1 MKQIDYR
8 NSFLVATVYLFSLSI
23 IFFPLLSTGA
33 LVLFGLAL
41 WLNKAKL
48 GSYYFTVPTAVIVGA
63 SILFALLYANSLL
76 SGDFSRDA
84 QFQFEKKLAYI
95 FIPLLLAPI
104 SNKKLIITHFKQA
117 WVYSIAV
124 SLLICLLL
132 AGYFSFINGNIDAFF
147 YHELGRPFKLT
158 ATYFSFMISVAV
170 FFLFASKDEII
181 HPKVK
186 LLIYTLLLI
195 GIFLLSSRML
205 QVALIII
212 FSVKWV
218 LLPFKPNR
226 LIAVFGILGIILLI
240 AMNTNVGNRYKEL
253 FTNNIEV
260 LQKTDVGRDYNFN
273 GLNLRLFLWKCGL
286 EILREN
292 NLYYTGTGS
301 SVAQKKLNEK
311 IIKYNLY
318 QGVKGTKDI
327 GFLNYNFHN
336 QYLETTIKTGIWGL
350 LTLLLILIASFF
362 NSEKELKYVIILSLF
377 LLCTESM
384 YEMQQGAVLSSFLI
398 GLFVKNK
405 DS

>member
-1 MKQIDYR
+1 
-8 NSFLVATVYLFSLSI
+8 
-23 IFFPLLSTGA
+23 
-33 LVLFGLAL
+33 
-41 WLNKAKL
+41 
-48 GSYYFTVPTAVIVGA
+48 
-63 SILFALLYANSLL
+63 
-76 SGDFSRDA
+76 
-84 QFQFEKKLAYI
+84 
-95 FIPLLLAPI
+95 
-104 SNKKLIITHFKQA
+104 
-117 WVYSIAV
+117 
-124 SLLICLLL
+124 
-132 AGYFSFINGNIDAFF
+132 
-147 YHELGRPFKLT
+147 
-158 ATYFSFMISVAV
+158 MISVAV
-170 FFLFASKDEII
+170 FFQFASKDEII
-181 HPKVK
+181 PPKAK
-186 LLIYTLLLI
+186 LLIYTLLLT

-226 LIAVFGILGIILLI
+226 LIAVLGILGIILLI
-240 AMNTNVGNRYKEL
+240 TMNTNVGNRYKEL

-318 QGVKGTKDI
+318 QGVKGTNDI